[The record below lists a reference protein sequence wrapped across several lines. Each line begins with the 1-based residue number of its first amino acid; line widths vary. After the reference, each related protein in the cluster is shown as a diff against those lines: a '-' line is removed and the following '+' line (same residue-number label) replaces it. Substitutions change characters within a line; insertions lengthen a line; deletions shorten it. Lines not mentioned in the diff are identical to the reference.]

1 MQKFFKKK
9 NIASLIAITLMLTI
23 AFSMAFTT
31 PVNAAYARFYKDM
44 VYVSVAPVTIGTGQN
59 VIIAFWCDKL
69 PPTAL
74 GEYGD
79 RFYFDVN
86 IIKPDGTNET
96 LTNIESDPVGAGY
109 ANYVPIDTGTYT
121 IQAIMRQH
129 VIDGGAS
136 RGKIAPN
143 GAGWWPSG
151 QPPAASAIPAGWKP
165 IGVVFESALS
175 EPQTLTVTTEQL
187 SRYVETPLPMDYW
200 SRPVYDAVRGW
211 GPIVMGQYLGASELT
226 AFGNSRYN
234 PYTVG
239 PGSSHV
245 LWTRPFFNGG
255 IAGGYSTVNS
265 SSADNSYYSGQSY
278 ESYGGPSIILNGKFY
293 YSVGTNP
300 REGWYCCD
308 LYTGETIYF
317 RNNTVSAASGGS
329 TSAQGSIPSGAP
341 AFGQVLVEDNPNQH
355 GTISYYWVT
364 SPIGKTNTWEMY
376 DDFSGNYM
384 CSIAN
389 VTWTDTNN
397 GRSVS
402 KGASGT
408 SAVGPDGSI
417 LRYNFVNLAPANAAP
432 QWYLQVW
439 NTSQAI
445 MYPAYVQHETGSGT
459 NANWMWRPNLNMTYD
474 GRNGLSTNASVPS
487 LALSTINVR
496 QVIPDDQLV
505 IIYPGSNNGS
515 VSVPGSVVSV
525 NLKPGSVGQVL
536 YSYNFTCPQ
545 TVGDLYGQAEQFSNK
560 NTAYSGVCIQEGIFW
575 YYDAMTRLYFVYNLN
590 DGSKAWTA
598 PPSEQF
604 QFYGGANAVCFK
616 GQFIDCGGYSGVV
629 RSFDAK
635 TGTSLWNWSAPMVGL
650 DETPY
655 QHSPTSFGFLTG
667 DGQMYFY
674 SSEHSNNNPIRRD
687 AQIWDVNA
695 TNGNL
700 IWMLTNWPSSAP
712 IIADGLLLVVDSH
725 DQMIYCFG
733 KGPSATTV
741 SAPQIVPPLG
751 STIQLTGTVTDQSQY
766 GRRNINGDLDRPL
779 KGTPAISDASMDAWM
794 EYMFHQRPMPTNAKG
809 VSVSL
814 DTIDPN
820 GNLIHIGDAT
830 SDAAGNYGLAYKP
843 EVPGSYQ
850 IIASFKGSNSYGSS
864 FGTTYLTI
872 GAEPTTPAPTAIV
885 QTQSVADTYLIPVGI
900 AIIVAIAI
908 ATIVI
913 VLALRKRP

>member
-1 MQKFFKKK
+1 MKIIRNKT
-9 NIASLIAITLMLTI
+9 IASLIAIILVLTMAI
-23 AFSMAFTT
+23 SMTFTQ
-31 PVNAAYARFYKDM
+31 PASAAYQRYYKDM
-44 VYVSVAPVTIGTGQN
+44 VYVSVAPITVGNGQN
-59 VIIAFWCDKL
+59 VIISFWCDKL

-96 LTNIESDPVGAGY
+96 ITNIESDPVGVGY
-109 ANYVPIDTGTYT
+109 TNYVPTDLGTYT
-121 IQAIMRQH
+121 VQVMMKQH

-136 RGKIAPN
+136 RGKVAPN

-151 QPPAASAIPAGWKP
+151 QPVANISKPYPSWSP
-165 IGVVFESALS
+165 IGVVFEAALS
-175 EPQTLTVTTEQL
+175 EPQTLTVTTEQVP
-187 SRYVETPLPMDYW
+187 RYVENPLPIDYW
-200 SRPVYDAVRGW
+200 SRPVYDAIRGW
-211 GPIVMGQYLGASELT
+211 GPTVMGQYLGASELT

-234 PYTVG
+234 PYTTG
-239 PGSSHV
+239 PSSSHV

-300 REGWYCCD
+300 REGWYCVD
-308 LYTGETIYF
+308 LYSGETIYF
-317 RNNTVSAASGGS
+317 RNNTISTASGGS

-341 AFGQVLVEDNPNQH
+341 AFGQVLVADNPNQH

-417 LRYNFVNLAPANAAP
+417 LRYNFVNLGPANAAP

-445 MYPAYVQHETGSGT
+445 MYASYQAHETGSGT
-459 NANWMWRPNLNMTYD
+459 NANWMWRPNLNYTYD
-474 GRNGLSTNASVPS
+474 GRNGISANVSIS
-487 LALSTINVR
+487 SMALSTINVR

-505 IIYPGSNNGS
+505 IIYAGSNNGS
-515 VSVPGSVVSV
+515 VSIPGSVVGI

-536 YSYNFTCPQ
+536 YSYNFTCPP
-545 TVGDLYGQAEQFSNK
+545 TVGDIYGQTEQFSNK
-560 NTAYSGVCIQEGIFW
+560 NTAYSGVSIQEGIFW
-575 YYDAMTRLYFVYNLN
+575 YYDAMTRSYFVYNLA

-604 QFYGGANAVCFK
+604 QFYGGATAVCFK
-616 GQFIDCGGYSGVV
+616 GEFIDCGGYAGVV
-629 RSFDAK
+629 RAFDAK
-635 TGTSLWNWSAPMVGL
+635 TGTSLWNWSAPIVGL

-674 SSEHSNNNPIRRD
+674 TSEHSNNNPIRRD
-687 AQIWDVNA
+687 GMIWDVNA

-712 IIADGLLLVVDSH
+712 IIADQRLLVVDSH
-725 DQMIYCFG
+725 DEQIYCFG

-741 SAPQIVPPLG
+741 SAPQTVPALG
-751 STIQLTGTVTDQSQY
+751 GSVVLTGTVTDQSPY
-766 GRRNINGDLDRPL
+766 GRRNINGGMDRSL
-779 KGTPAISDASMDAWM
+779 KGTPAIADSSMDAWM
-794 EYMFHQRPMPTNAKG
+794 EYMFHQRPMPTDAKG
-809 VSVSL
+809 VEVTLNS
-814 DTIDPN
+814 IDPN
-820 GNLIHIGDAT
+820 GNLIPIGTTT
-830 SDAAGNYGLAYKP
+830 SDMYGNYGIVFTP
-843 EVPGSYQ
+843 EVPGTYQ
-850 IIASFKGSNSYGSS
+850 IIATFAGSNAYGPSS
-864 FGTTYLTI
+864 SSNYLAV
-872 GAEPTTPAPTAIV
+872 GNEAPTASPYPV
-885 QTQSVADTYLIPVGI
+885 TVLPQTETYVIGVGI
-900 AIIVAIAI
+900 AIIIAIAI
-908 ATIVI
+908 ATLLI
-913 VLALRKRP
+913 LRKRP